1 MRRSEQVLGSSRAA
15 AQEAAQ
21 VLDITQVSY
30 RAGAATNLDVIDSQR
45 RARDADTAVAIA
57 EDQVRQSRLDLLTA
71 LGRFPK

>member
-1 MRRSEQVLGSSRAA
+1 VLGSSRAA